1 MLWETAESFAYN
13 RINSMKIRTQNDR
26 SYQVPTCLF
35 CEEQVYLK
43 MQNIEKSYLA
53 NN

>member
-1 MLWETAESFAYN
+1 
-13 RINSMKIRTQNDR
+13 MKIRTQNDR
-26 SYQVPTCLF
+26 SYHVSTTCLF

-43 MQNIEKSYLA
+43 IQNIERNYLA